1 MKKFTFVKQ
10 KDSMQCGVACLKMI
24 CQHYGKNINID
35 YLENLCNTTIQG
47 VSILNL
53 CDTAEHIGFHTIAG
67 RLTIQQLIEST
78 KPVVLHWHQN
88 HFVVLY
94 RVTGQGKK
102 FYIADPGIGLIKYS
116 RHDFEKAW
124 ISSNTNN
131 EDRGIALL
139 LQPTPSFFSHDFN
152 LEKVETRSFRFLFG
166 YIKQYKHYFSQIILG
181 LLIGSVLQLVFPF
194 LTQSIVDV
202 GIFDNDINFILLV
215 LVAQLMLTLG
225 YASVG
230 FIRRWIL
237 LHVGIR
243 INISLLSDFFIKL
256 LKLPMNFFDTKLMGD
271 IMQRMNDHQRIQTF
285 LTSSVLEITFSIISF
300 IVLGIVLFFYN
311 PIIFSILILESI
323 LYAIW
328 TIHFM
333 SRRKVLD
340 YMLFEK
346 RAKNS
351 NNTYQFI
358 TSMQE
363 IKLQDCERRRRWEW
377 EDVQADMFEVDIK
390 LLKLQQTQEAGSL
403 LINEIKNIVITILSA
418 IAVIDGEM
426 TLGMMLAVQYIIGQ
440 LNTPVKQLMN
450 FLYSLQDVK
459 ISLERINDIQG
470 QTEEDAKYGNNTDF
484 SRGGDI
490 CLSNIS
496 FRYDLSLRKNILNN
510 ISIII
515 PEGKVTAIVGAS
527 GSGKSTLLKLILGF
541 YPATSG
547 NITIGGINILEY
559 NIRWWRRQCGVVMQ
573 DGVIFSESIAHNIAV
588 NDEEIDMHRL
598 EEAAQMAGITDFI
611 NSLPLKYNTI
621 IGRDGIGISQGQ
633 RQRILIAR
641 AIYKHPKYIFLD
653 EATNSLD
660 ANNERRITENL
671 ENFYKHRTVFIIAHR
686 LSTVKKA
693 DQIIVLDNGEVI
705 ETGNHN
711 QLISKKGK
719 YFHLV
724 KDQLELEA

>member
-53 CDTAEHIGFHTIAG
+53 CDTAENIGFHTIAG

-78 KPVVLHWHQN
+78 KPVILHWHQN

-152 LEKVETRSFRFLFG
+152 LEKVETRSFRFLFE

-311 PIIFSILILESI
+311 PIIFSILIIESI

-363 IKLQDCERRRRWEW
+363 IKLQDGERRRRWEW

-390 LLKLQQTQEAGSL
+390 LLKLQHNACNCYFYQ
-403 LINEIKNIVITILSA
+403 
-418 IAVIDGEM
+418 
-426 TLGMMLAVQYIIGQ
+426 
-440 LNTPVKQLMN
+440 
-450 FLYSLQDVK
+450 
-459 ISLERINDIQG
+459 
-470 QTEEDAKYGNNTDF
+470 
-484 SRGGDI
+484 
-490 CLSNIS
+490 
-496 FRYDLSLRKNILNN
+496 FR
-510 ISIII
+510 
-515 PEGKVTAIVGAS
+515 
-527 GSGKSTLLKLILGF
+527 
-541 YPATSG
+541 
-547 NITIGGINILEY
+547 
-559 NIRWWRRQCGVVMQ
+559 
-573 DGVIFSESIAHNIAV
+573 
-588 NDEEIDMHRL
+588 
-598 EEAAQMAGITDFI
+598 
-611 NSLPLKYNTI
+611 
-621 IGRDGIGISQGQ
+621 
-633 RQRILIAR
+633 
-641 AIYKHPKYIFLD
+641 
-653 EATNSLD
+653 
-660 ANNERRITENL
+660 
-671 ENFYKHRTVFIIAHR
+671 
-686 LSTVKKA
+686 
-693 DQIIVLDNGEVI
+693 
-705 ETGNHN
+705 
-711 QLISKKGK
+711 
-719 YFHLV
+719 
-724 KDQLELEA
+724 